1 MNRKK
6 GFTLIELL
14 AVIVILGIILSI
26 SIISINKI
34 RKKQEVRNRLNNVSL
49 ILTGAKKYISN
60 HPEFWTTTIICDNKK
75 CEEDNWFKTHSLYP
89 KVKINEKDMQGKYIM
104 IDDILN
110 DDSIDIDL
118 TKYPELFY
126 FNVDGTVD
134 KNNDTKGHRSLY
146 VSKCDTNPLKYQIS
160 FKYYYADKN
169 DSENGKSAWLTDCGC
184 EEQSSNE
191 RVYDFCSLSN
201 HNSGWD
207 LDGNYYENGKRTEE
221 SKKWDIK
228 EIKKQK

>member
-26 SIISINKI
+26 SIISVNKI

-89 KVKINEKDMQGKYIM
+89 IVEINAKTIPGKYIM

-134 KNNDTKGHRSLY
+134 KNKDTKGHRSLY
-146 VSKCDTNPLKYQIS
+146 VSKCDINPLKYQIS

-191 RVYDFCSLSN
+191 RAYDFCSLGN
-201 HNSGWD
+201 PNSGWD
-207 LDGNYYENGKRTEE
+207 LDGNYYENGKRNED
-221 SKKWDIK
+221 KGLDIK